1 MPLVEGVDEI
11 TGAGLLQTNRYR
23 MGDVLSERRL
33 GDLVSQDPQQC
44 RQVNIGLLNQVGPA

>member
-1 MPLVEGVDEI
+1 MLLVEGVDEI
-11 TGAGLLQTNRYR
+11 TGAGQFPTHRYR

-44 RQVNIGLLNQVGPA
+44 RQMNIGLLNQVGPA